1 MNPATPTSPPEPI
14 LPLRLHHFI
23 ARWGELAS
31 HWGLNRTEV
40 QIHSLLLLSPRPLD
54 AEEISDALGIAR
66 SNVSMSLKEL
76 NQWGFLRESRALGSR
91 RVQYEVIKDVW
102 ETFRLAVREQKRREI
117 DPIVT
122 LLRETVAELD
132 PKGKKDAYPRERLAE
147 HLDFF
152 ETLCA
157 WYEDMRPVPTPMI
170 KTVLKLGRKMLRLIG
185 LK

>member
-1 MNPATPTSPPEPI
+1 MNAPPAAPPEPV

-40 QIHSLLLLSPRPLD
+40 QIHSLLLLSARPLD
-54 AEEISDALGIAR
+54 AEEIADALGIAR
-66 SNVSMSLKEL
+66 SNASNSLKEL
-76 NQWGFLRESRALGSR
+76 GQWGFLRESRPAGSR
-91 RVQYEVIKDVW
+91 RVQYEVVKDVW

-117 DPIVT
+117 DPVVS

-132 PKGKKDAYPRERLAE
+132 PKGKKDAYPRERLSE
-147 HLDFF
+147 MLDFF
-152 ETLCA
+152 ETLCS

-170 KTVLKLGRKMLRLIG
+170 KNVLKFGRRMLHLLGLR
-185 LK
+185 

>member
-1 MNPATPTSPPEPI
+1 MNPPVAPPEPI

-40 QIHSLLLLSPRPLD
+40 QIHSLLMLSPKPLD
-54 AEEISDALGIAR
+54 AEEIADALGIAR

-76 NQWGFLRESRALGSR
+76 NQWGFLQESRPAGTR
-91 RVQYEVIKDVW
+91 RVQYEVVKDVW

-117 DPIVT
+117 DPVVS
-122 LLRETVAELD
+122 LLRETVAGLD
-132 PKGKKDAYPRERLAE
+132 PKTKKDAYPRERLSDLLE
-147 HLDFF
+147 FF

-170 KTVLKLGRKMLRLIG
+170 KTVLKFGRRMLQLIG